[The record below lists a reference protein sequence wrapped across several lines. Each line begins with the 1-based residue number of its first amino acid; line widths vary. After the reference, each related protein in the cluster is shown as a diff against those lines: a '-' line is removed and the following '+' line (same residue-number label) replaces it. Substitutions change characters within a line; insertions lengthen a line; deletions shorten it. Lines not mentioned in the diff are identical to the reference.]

1 MSLIRSGKMD
11 FKICDAKDRYVGE
24 IEKLEN
30 LCFSVPWTAEQIR
43 SQLSDDSHDFLVAL
57 DECDNV
63 VGYIGLM
70 SVLDEGYISNV
81 AVSPTARG
89 NGIAKAL
96 ISKLMQRA
104 ERRELAFVTLE
115 VRESNTAARKLYSSC
130 GFTDVGVRKNY
141 YAFPKEDAILMTL
154 YLK

>member
-1 MSLIRSGKMD
+1 MD
-11 FKICDAKDRYVGE
+11 FKICDAKACHVGE
-24 IEKLEN
+24 IEKLEK

-43 SQLSDDSHDFLVAL
+43 SQLGDDNHDFLVAL
-57 DECDNV
+57 DGQSNV
-63 VGYIGLM
+63 MGYIGLM

-89 NGIAKAL
+89 NGVAKAL
-96 ISKLMQRA
+96 IAKLMQRA
-104 ERRELAFVTLE
+104 ENRGLAFVTLE
-115 VRESNTAARKLYSSC
+115 VRESNTAARKLYSGC
-130 GFTDVGVRKNY
+130 GFVDVGLRKNY